1 MSVPDS
7 DPIDL
12 ERQGWLALSSGPQAA
27 RAFYE
32 RILDHA
38 VTMLLPGGIIL
49 DDRQAIIDAMS
60 GQPWSSFELDNVRSL
75 RLSTDSV
82 VVFYEAVAFRG
93 EQRYSALMSSVYV
106 QQSDTWKLA
115 FHQQTPR

>member
-1 MSVPDS
+1 MSVSDN

-12 ERQGWLALSSGPQAA
+12 EKQGWLALSSGPQAV

-38 VTMLLPGGIIL
+38 VAMLLPGGIIL

-60 GQPWSSFELDNVRSL
+60 GQPWSSFELEDVRSF
-75 RLSTDSV
+75 RLSTDAV
-82 VVFYEAVAFRG
+82 VVFYGAVAYRG
-93 EQRYSALMSSVYV
+93 EQRYSVLMSSAYV
-106 QQSDTWKLA
+106 QRAGTWKLA